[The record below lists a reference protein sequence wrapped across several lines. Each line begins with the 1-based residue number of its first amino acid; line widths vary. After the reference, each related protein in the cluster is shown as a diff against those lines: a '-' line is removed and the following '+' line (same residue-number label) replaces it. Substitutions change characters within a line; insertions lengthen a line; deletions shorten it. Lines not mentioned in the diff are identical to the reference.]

1 MAQHESI
8 DGIVIRAR
16 DMGDHDRYLTVL
28 TAERGRITILAK
40 GGRSLKGPQVAV
52 SQLYTYSNLEYYR
65 RGDFNVLKGG
75 STIENFYGL
84 ASDMD
89 RLNLAAYLCE
99 LAAELTDEG
108 EEAGEMLR
116 LLLNSLHAVSRGLYP
131 IEQVKGAFEMR
142 AAAVS
147 GYEPDLSGCS
157 RCGRTTAE
165 PFYLDVM
172 NGALE
177 CPECLAKAGKQART
191 GDYADEIR
199 EAEIIARLPMAAVAA
214 MRYCLHAPL
223 NRLFAFELTDPEDL
237 ARFAKH
243 AETYLLSHIG
253 HGFESL
259 RFYHE
264 MREGTPPAKK
274 GTRHEFFRKDPDN
287 AGIR

>member
-8 DGIVIRAR
+8 DGLVIRTR

-28 TAERGRITILAK
+28 TAERGRITVLAK
-40 GGRSLKGPQVAV
+40 GGRSLKGPQRAV
-52 SQLYTYSNLEYYR
+52 SQLYTYANLEYYR

-75 STIENFYGL
+75 TPIEPFYQL

-89 RLNLAAYLCE
+89 RMNLAAYLCE
-99 LAAELTDEG
+99 VTCELTDEG

-116 LLLNSLHAVSRGLYP
+116 LLLNALHATSRELYP
-131 IEQVKGAFEMR
+131 LEQIKGAFELR

-157 RCGRTTAE
+157 VCGKPTAE

-177 CPECLAKAGKQART
+177 CPECLSAAGRQATKT
-191 GDYADEIR
+191 GDYADELR
-199 EAEIIARLPMAAVAA
+199 EAEIIARLPYAVVAA

-223 NRLFAFELTDPEDL
+223 NRLFSFELTEAGDL
-237 ARFAKH
+237 SVFAKQT
-243 AETYLLSHIG
+243 ETYLLSHIG

-264 MREGTPPAKK
+264 MRKGIPLVKK
-274 GTRHEFFRKDPDN
+274 G
-287 AGIR
+287 I